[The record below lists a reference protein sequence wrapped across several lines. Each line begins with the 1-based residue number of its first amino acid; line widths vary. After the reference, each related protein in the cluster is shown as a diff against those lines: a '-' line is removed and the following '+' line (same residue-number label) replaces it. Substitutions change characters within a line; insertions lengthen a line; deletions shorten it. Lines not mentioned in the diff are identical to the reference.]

1 MTPVG
6 SVQHTTRIRYYLHL
20 CSLSST
26 HARSHIKAPLS
37 KAGLHRR
44 LFHKRPFWWPIKGQL
59 SALFSNSLSSGISI
73 QKQAPCACLCFPNH
87 SRTGNQ
93 TPAFRGKQ
101 PTPATQL
108 SPLFHF
114 PQLGAVE
121 KFALPFLVL
130 ANNALKNVSAV
141 CFVQRVGE
149 LGSSAGVGQ
158 LHYNK
163 TNSSKAQR
171 SVALLLQTFAL
182 LWYNAVGQ
190 CRHWGLRRQN
200 V

>member
-44 LFHKRPFWWPIKGQL
+44 LFHKRRFWWPIKGQL

-101 PTPATQL
+101 PTPAPNFPPSFIFHNLELFKSLRFLFLFLPITPSKM
-108 SPLFHF
+108 SPLYVLFR
-114 PQLGAVE
+114 G
-121 KFALPFLVL
+121 LV
-130 ANNALKNVSAV
+130 S
-141 CFVQRVGE
+141 
-149 LGSSAGVGQ
+149 
-158 LHYNK
+158 
-163 TNSSKAQR
+163 
-171 SVALLLQTFAL
+171 
-182 LWYNAVGQ
+182 
-190 CRHWGLRRQN
+190 
-200 V
+200 